1 MGNDLGDLNLRHS
14 LQTAALRVQLQTE
27 VLVTALILSV
37 HIVGDPP
44 VALCLQNKY
53 LNSEKNIS
61 RYYIA

>member
-1 MGNDLGDLNLRHS
+1 MGNDLGDLNRRYS

-44 VALCLQNKY
+44 VALCLQQKQIPK
-53 LNSEKNIS
+53 L
-61 RYYIA
+61 R